1 MATAVEKTKPSQSPP
16 PPPTSFSSLPHDVV
30 LNCLARVSRSYS
42 PILSL
47 VSKSFRTLMSSPE
60 LHATRALIGKTEYV
74 CLDLDN
80 NNSKP
85 HWFTLSQIPKQQKL
99 IPISLTH
106 HKVHNSSSVFFSWN
120 SKDCG
125 EVYNPKI
132 QMWEPLSPT
141 VDLDGLKKCVPLNIC
156 TVEGDNICTVEGDN
170 NVRYEISV
178 EKGKLVW
185 RNIVEGWSLV
195 RGLERLSSKSY
206 FPDNLVSVASLG
218 RGGRVAVWW
227 KTVEVGRQDYYQRWL
242 RFRTLISSPELHAT
256 RTLIGNTEDFL
267 YVCLDLNKNNPKPR
281 WFTLSKIP
289 KQQKL
294 IPISLTH
301 YKVHNSSSVFSVGS
315 AIYMIGGFQKSKR
328 IRNVSILECGT
339 HQCRRLPKLRV
350 PRRTPEVYT
359 DICSPR

>member
-1 MATAVEKTKPSQSPP
+1 
-16 PPPTSFSSLPHDVV
+16 DVV

-106 HKVHNSSSVFFSWN
+106 HKVHNSSSVFFSWFSDRSVSESETCRSSTVELISVVLPKLRVPRRTPEVYRDVVHGNIYVVGGSRN

-141 VDLDGLKKCVPLNIC
+141 VDLDGLKKCAPL
-156 TVEGDNICTVEGDN
+156 NICTVEGDN

-227 KTVEVGRQDYYQRWL
+227 KTVEVGRQGRPY
-242 RFRTLISSPELHAT
+242 TLQFKTNIWCVEISFEMRPCLHPSGLQFDDELW
-256 RTLIGNTEDFL
+256 GFVE
-267 YVCLDLNKNNPKPR
+267 
-281 WFTLSKIP
+281 WSK
-289 KQQKL
+289 
-294 IPISLTH
+294 
-301 YKVHNSSSVFSVGS
+301 SVFTFDG
-315 AIYMIGGFQKSKR
+315 
-328 IRNVSILECGT
+328 C
-339 HQCRRLPKLRV
+339 
-350 PRRTPEVYT
+350 
-359 DICSPR
+359 D

>member
-106 HKVHNSSSVFFSWN
+106 HKRSISVVDSPEEQENQKRVDPRLWNSSVSYSPN
-120 SKDCG
+120 CEYLEELQKSTGIKDCG

-156 TVEGDNICTVEGDN
+156 TVEGDNNCTVEGDN

-227 KTVEVGRQDYYQRWL
+227 KTVEVGRQGRPYTLQFKTNIWCVEISFEMRPCLHPSGLQFDDELWGFVECDGILDISVYELEHLL
-242 RFRTLISSPELHAT
+242 RGEMHTVIKDVVTMSPNV
-256 RTLIGNTEDFL
+256 INGPVTEQL
-267 YVCLDLNKNNPKPR
+267 P
-281 WFTLSKIP
+281 
-289 KQQKL
+289 
-294 IPISLTH
+294 
-301 YKVHNSSSVFSVGS
+301 
-315 AIYMIGGFQKSKR
+315 
-328 IRNVSILECGT
+328 EC
-339 HQCRRLPKLRV
+339 
-350 PRRTPEVYT
+350 
-359 DICSPR
+359 

>member
-106 HKVHNSSSVFFSWN
+106 HKRSISVVDSPEEQENQKRVDPRLWNSSVSYSPN
-120 SKDCG
+120 CEYLEELQKSTGIKDCG

-156 TVEGDNICTVEGDN
+156 TVEGDNNCTVEGDN

-185 RNIVEGWSLV
+185 RNIVE
-195 RGLERLSSKSY
+195 
-206 FPDNLVSVASLG
+206 
-218 RGGRVAVWW
+218 VAVWW
-227 KTVEVGRQDYYQRWL
+227 KTVEVGRQGRPY
-242 RFRTLISSPELHAT
+242 TLQFKTNIWCVEISFEMRPCLHPSGLQFDDELWGFVEWSKSVVFT
-256 RTLIGNTEDFL
+256 FDGCDSSDDFFL
-267 YVCLDLNKNNPKPR
+267 
-281 WFTLSKIP
+281 
-289 KQQKL
+289 
-294 IPISLTH
+294 H
-301 YKVHNSSSVFSVGS
+301 S
-315 AIYMIGGFQKSKR
+315 AI
-328 IRNVSILECGT
+328 VTL
-339 HQCRRLPKLRV
+339 
-350 PRRTPEVYT
+350 
-359 DICSPR
+359 